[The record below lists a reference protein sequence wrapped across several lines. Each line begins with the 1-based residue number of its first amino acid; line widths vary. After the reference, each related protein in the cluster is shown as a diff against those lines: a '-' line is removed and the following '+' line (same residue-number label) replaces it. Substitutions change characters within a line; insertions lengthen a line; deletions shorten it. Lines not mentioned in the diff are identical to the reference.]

1 MKHTVMHYVA
11 VACGIMISVAAMQ
24 AQTPAG
30 LTLDECQQRA
40 AEHYPLTRQRELL
53 ARSRDY
59 SMDNVA
65 KGYLPQVSISG
76 QATYQSD
83 VTQVPI
89 SFPGINIDAP
99 SRDQYKVYGEVSQ
112 TLYDGGTISRQQRI
126 QDVSTTAEERKI
138 DVELYK
144 LRERINQIFFG
155 ILLIDEQ
162 RAQIAVLKQDLD
174 AAIRKMKAA
183 VANGTALKS
192 NVDVLEAELLKTRQ
206 RDIELGS
213 ARRTYAAMLGLL
225 MDRPLDEKVVLVK
238 PASIQLSNGIDRPE
252 LRLYDAQRRIIDA
265 QYDAIDT
272 RSMPRVGLFF
282 QGGYGKPALNMLK
295 NSFEAYYVGGLRL
308 TWSLTGLYSSG
319 SERELLDVNRAIVDV
334 QQETFLFNT
343 KLTLTQQE
351 TDMKKYAELMQ
362 LDDDIIVLRASVKNT
377 AEAQLEGGT
386 ITANDYLREVH
397 AEDLARQDRL
407 LHGMQLLMAQYGHQT
422 TSGK

>member
-1 MKHTVMHYVA
+1 MGEGSNGDEAVMKHTVMHYVA

-192 NVDVLEAELLKTRQ
+192 NVDV
-206 RDIELGS
+206 IELGS

-265 QYDAIDT
+265 QYDAIDA

>member
-1 MKHTVMHYVA
+1 MKHVVGYYVIVLCSIAMSATTMH
-11 VACGIMISVAAMQ
+11 
-24 AQTPAG
+24 AQTPTV
-30 LTLDECQQRA
+30 LTLDECQQLA
-40 AEHYPLTRQRELL
+40 AEHYPLTRQRDLL
-53 ARSRDY
+53 ARSREY

-65 KGYLPQVSISG
+65 KGYLPQVSING

-89 SFPGINIDAP
+89 SIPGINIDAP

-112 TLYDGGTISRQQRI
+112 TLYDGGTISRQQHI
-126 QDVSTTAEERKI
+126 QDVATTAEERRL

-162 RAQIAVLKQDLD
+162 RAQLSILRQDLD
-174 AAIRKMKAA
+174 AAIRRMKAA
-183 VANGTALKS
+183 VVNGTALKS
-192 NVDVLEAELLKTRQ
+192 NVDILDAERLKTRQ
-206 RDIELGS
+206 RDIELVS

-225 MDRPLDEKVVLVK
+225 VGRTLDDTIPLVK
-238 PASIQLSNGIDRPE
+238 PASIQLANGIDRPE

-265 QYDAIDT
+265 QYDAIGT
-272 RSMPRVGLFF
+272 RSMPRIGLFF

-319 SERELLDVNRAIVDV
+319 SEREVLDVNRALVDV

-343 KLTLTQQE
+343 NLTLTQQE

-362 LDDDIIVLRASVKNT
+362 LDDDIIVLRVSVKNT
-377 AEAQLEGGT
+377 AEAQLENGT